1 MILLSGA
8 AGTLV
13 GGRLADRIG
22 RRPILVGCMA
32 MLAPLIVLVL
42 LSGPAVSFILLGL
55 VGFFTIGNF
64 SITVVLGQEFLPGR
78 IGIASGVTL
87 GAAIGIGG
95 VTAALLGVLADH
107 AGLTAVML
115 VIAALAVP
123 ALLCALALPL
133 ERRRGVEA

>member
-1 MILLSGA
+1 M
-8 AGTLV
+8 
-13 GGRLADRIG
+13 
-22 RRPILVGCMA
+22 
-32 MLAPLIVLVL
+32 
-42 LSGPAVSFILLGL
+42 
-55 VGFFTIGNF
+55 
-64 SITVVLGQEFLPGR
+64 VLGQEFLPGR

-115 VIAALAVP
+115 VIAALPVP

-133 ERRRGVEA
+133 ERRRGVGRGVGPPRPGSER